1 MMPDIQCPGAVIPLQ
16 RGERRGQDHGLEP
29 AGEMLPA
36 DAAGRHEFAPTTRR
50 RQFAVLICSFLAVS
64 MTIGPNFSYG
74 VFQEYYVTSTD
85 SVLDPSE
92 AKNRAAVALVGTL
105 GAGLTWSGSI
115 VINPL
120 VSRVSGNANQKI
132 VTAGCCLMSASYALA
147 SLSQRSVLNNR
158 KAIPNALGLLY
169 GMGSSM
175 VYFPILSV
183 APEYFDRHRGAAMGF
198 ILSGASI
205 GGLVL
210 SPLVRTLL
218 GVIGVRWTLRAMA
231 LANLV
236 ITLPVAISAP
246 PSRSMTRR
254 PTLVNIRLAKKPAFI
269 LQSLAALLQASGNFV
284 PMTFLPEF
292 STVIGYSVSFG
303 ATLLAVN
310 NGINAV
316 SRVLMGVTADKLGRQ
331 NTLVLGVAGSA
342 ASVWSLW
349 LAAAGNGGKAAWL
362 TFVVVYGV
370 LAGAFNALF
379 PTTITEI
386 FGVHAYASV
395 NGFLYF
401 VRGLGALFGSPVA
414 GFILGNPRVP
424 SPGHE
429 TSTLLHDYRN
439 LIWYDGGLLLA
450 SSLCV
455 IGVRGFDALEK
466 RKWAWRA

>member
-1 MMPDIQCPGAVIPLQ
+1 MPDTQFPGAGFPFQ

-29 AGEMLPA
+29 ADEMLPA
-36 DAAGRHEFAPTTRR
+36 DAADGHEFAPTTRR
-50 RQFAVLICSFLAVS
+50 RQFVVLICSFLAVA

-132 VTAGCCLMSASYALA
+132 ATAGCCLMSASYALA
-147 SLSQRSVLNNR
+147 SLSQRVSKSKQPHPTPYLLALYSTSNVLSLLAYQLF
-158 KAIPNALGLLY
+158 KFDWIVMHPLWHLLLTQGLLY

-210 SPLVRTLL
+210 SPLVRTFL

-231 LANLV
+231 LANMV

-246 PSRSMTRR
+246 PSRSMARR

-292 STVIGYSVSFG
+292 STVVGYSVSFG

-342 ASVWSLW
+342 ASVWCLW
-349 LAAAGNGGKAAWL
+349 LAAAVNGGKAAWL
-362 TFVVVYGV
+362 TFVVVYGI
-370 LAGAFNALF
+370 LAAFNALF

-386 FGVHAYASV
+386 FGVHA
-395 NGFLYF
+395 
-401 VRGLGALFGSPVA
+401 
-414 GFILGNPRVP
+414 
-424 SPGHE
+424 
-429 TSTLLHDYRN
+429 
-439 LIWYDGGLLLA
+439 
-450 SSLCV
+450 
-455 IGVRGFDALEK
+455 
-466 RKWAWRA
+466 

>member
-1 MMPDIQCPGAVIPLQ
+1 
-16 RGERRGQDHGLEP
+16 
-29 AGEMLPA
+29 
-36 DAAGRHEFAPTTRR
+36 
-50 RQFAVLICSFLAVS
+50 
-64 MTIGPNFSYG
+64 
-74 VFQEYYVTSTD
+74 
-85 SVLDPSE
+85 
-92 AKNRAAVALVGTL
+92 
-105 GAGLTWSGSI
+105 
-115 VINPL
+115 
-120 VSRVSGNANQKI
+120 
-132 VTAGCCLMSASYALA
+132 
-147 SLSQRSVLNNR
+147 
-158 KAIPNALGLLY
+158 
-169 GMGSSM
+169 MGSSM

-231 LANLV
+231 LANMA

-246 PSRSMTRR
+246 PSRSMARR

-342 ASVWSLW
+342 ASVWCLW
-349 LAAAGNGGKAAWL
+349 LAAAVSGGKAAWL
-362 TFVVVYGV
+362 TFVVVYGI
-370 LAGAFNALF
+370 LAGSYN
-379 PTTITEI
+379 TT
-386 FGVHAYASV
+386 V
-395 NGFLYF
+395 NL
-401 VRGLGALFGSPVA
+401 PP
-414 GFILGNPRVP
+414 N
-424 SPGHE
+424 
-429 TSTLLHDYRN
+429 
-439 LIWYDGGLLLA
+439 
-450 SSLCV
+450 
-455 IGVRGFDALEK
+455 
-466 RKWAWRA
+466 

>member
-1 MMPDIQCPGAVIPLQ
+1 MPDTQFPGAGFPFQ

-29 AGEMLPA
+29 ADEMLPA
-36 DAAGRHEFAPTTRR
+36 DAADGHEFAPTTRR
-50 RQFAVLICSFLAVS
+50 RQFVVLICSFLAVA

-132 VTAGCCLMSASYALA
+132 ATAGCCLMSASYALA
-147 SLSQRSVLNNR
+147 SLSQRLWH
-158 KAIPNALGLLY
+158 LLLTQGLLY

-210 SPLVRTLL
+210 SPLVRTFL

-231 LANLV
+231 LANMV

-246 PSRSMTRR
+246 PSRSMARR

-292 STVIGYSVSFG
+292 STVVGYSVSFG

-342 ASVWSLW
+342 ASVWCLW
-349 LAAAGNGGKAAWL
+349 LAAAVNGGKAAWL
-362 TFVVVYGV
+362 TFVVVYGI
-370 LAGAFNALF
+370 LAAFNALF

-414 GFILGNPRVP
+414 GFILGDSRVP
-424 SPGHE
+424 SPGQE
-429 TSTLLHDYRN
+429 TSSTLLHHYRN

>member
-1 MMPDIQCPGAVIPLQ
+1 MASIRLPEASIPLQ
-16 RGERRGQDHGLEP
+16 RRDHRDQSYR
-29 AGEMLPA
+29 PA
-36 DAAGRHEFAPTTRR
+36 DEIPPEYAAGQHEFAPTTRK
-50 RQFAVLICSFLAVS
+50 RQVTVLICSFLAVA

-74 VFQEYYVTSTD
+74 VFQDYYVTSSD
-85 SVLDPSE
+85 K

-120 VSRVSGNANQKI
+120 MSRVKGNANQKI
-132 VTAGCCLMSASYALA
+132 ATIGCCLMSASYALA
-147 SLSQRSVLNNR
+147 GSSQRLWQ
-158 KAIPNALGLLY
+158 LLLTQGLLY

-183 APEYFDRHRGAAMGF
+183 APEYFDRRRGAAMGF

-205 GGLVL
+205 GGLIL
-210 SPLVRTLL
+210 SPLIRALL
-218 GVIGVRWTLRAMA
+218 DIIGARWTLRAMA
-231 LANLV
+231 LANLM

-284 PMTFLPEF
+284 PMAFLPEF
-292 STVIGYSVSFG
+292 STVIGYSMSFG

-310 NGINAV
+310 NGVNAV

-331 NTLVLGVAGSA
+331 NTLVIGVLGSA
-342 ASVWSLW
+342 ASVWCLW
-349 LAAAGNGGKAAWL
+349 LAAAVNGGKAPWL
-362 TFVVVYGV
+362 SFVIMYGI
-370 LAGAFNALF
+370 LAAFNALF

-414 GFILGNPRVP
+414 GFILGDSHIHP
-424 SPGHE
+424 PGQE
-429 TSTLLHDYRN
+429 TSKLLQGYRN
-439 LIWYDGGLLLA
+439 LIWYDGALLFA

-455 IGVRGFDALEK
+455 LGVRGFDALEK
-466 RKWAWRA
+466 REWAWRA